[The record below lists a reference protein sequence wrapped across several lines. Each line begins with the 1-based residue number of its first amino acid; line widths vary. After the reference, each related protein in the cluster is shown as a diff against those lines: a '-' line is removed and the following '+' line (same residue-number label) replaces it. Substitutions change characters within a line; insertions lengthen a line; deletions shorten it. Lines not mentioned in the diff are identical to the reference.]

1 MEGEEGGGQ
10 GVQTK
15 PSQGVWPVA
24 YTSNCQMRFITGE
37 LGLRF
42 DGDIC
47 SLFCRCCGTLLW
59 NPVLA
64 CVCVCMCLHV
74 LSRKLMTDG
83 KEREH
88 RKCLFTTGSDLTE
101 GA

>member
-42 DGDIC
+42 DGQMC
-47 SLFCRCCGTLLW
+47 LCLFGRCCGPLLW
-59 NPVLA
+59 NRLIA
-64 CVCVCMCLHV
+64 CVCECACACTVCPQ
-74 LSRKLMTDG
+74 SS
-83 KEREH
+83 
-88 RKCLFTTGSDLTE
+88 LFLTKSENTGSVCSQQE
-101 GA
+101 VS